1 MKTMV
6 LILLFVGGFS
16 LLTSKEMNKE
26 SLKTNKFISNSVY
39 FTTSDGTLYH
49 SGDFGF
55 TFKIV
60 KKLNETNQEV
70 IKQENYL
77 LHLSNDKLSIN
88 VVEPSDNVQVIISD
102 LNGRFEK
109 HIIDFNSV
117 HKKELKLINQFRV
130 LIVKIIDGLGN
141 NQTVKLIN

>member
-1 MKTMV
+1 MKTIV
-6 LILLFVGGFS
+6 VILLFVGGFS
-16 LLTSKEMNKE
+16 LLTSKEINKE
-26 SLKTNKFISNSVY
+26 SIKSNKFVSNSIY

-60 KKLNETNQEV
+60 KKLIETNQEA
-70 IKQENYL
+70 IKQENYFL
-77 LHLSNDKLSIN
+77 QVSNDKLSIN

-102 LNGRFEK
+102 LNGRYEK
-109 HIIDFNSV
+109 HIIDFNNV
-117 HKKELKLINQFRV
+117 HKKELKLINKYKV